1 MAQAERDAVPAVEGH
16 VTVEDGIRLYFHI
29 VGNGSRTV
37 IIPNGLYFLDDFKR
51 LATGRTLIFYD
62 LRNRGRSDAVTNG
75 AKLKDAIHH
84 DVEDLE
90 AIRRHFGVDQPDL
103 IGHSYVGLTVA
114 LYAMTYPA
122 HAGRVVQIGPIQPG
136 QERQYPAHLTNADDA
151 LPKVFAQIA
160 ELQKE
165 RQSLDPVEFCKK
177 FWSLLRVIYVADP
190 ADAVKINWGRCELPN
205 ERNAMRFWG
214 QHIFPSIQALRI
226 APEEFAKAKMPVL
239 VIHGTKDRSS
249 PYGGGREW
257 SLLLPNT
264 RLVTVEN
271 AAHAPW
277 IEAPELVFSSIE
289 IFLDGAWPPAA
300 LKVTSLDPADEPAVR
315 A

>member
-1 MAQAERDAVPAVEGH
+1 MPQPQRDAVPSDEGY
-16 VTVEDGIRLYFHI
+16 VTAGDGIRLYFHK
-29 VGNGSRTV
+29 VGNGPRTV

-62 LRNRGRSDAVTNG
+62 LRNRGRSDAVTDQ
-75 AKLKDAIHH
+75 AKLKRAIHH

-90 AIRRHFGVDQPDL
+90 AVRRHFGVEEPDV

-122 HAGRVVQIGPIQPG
+122 HACRVVQIGPIQPS
-136 QERQYPAHLTNADDA
+136 QDRQYPAHLTNADDV
-151 LPKVFAQIA
+151 LPKVFARIA
-160 ELQKE
+160 ELQQE
-165 RQSLDPVEFCKK
+165 RQSLDPVAFCRK

-190 ADAVKINWGRCELPN
+190 ADAVKIDWGRCELPN

-214 QHIFPSIQALRI
+214 QHVFPSIQALRI
-226 APEEFAKAKMPVL
+226 AAEEFAKAKMPVL
-239 VIHGTKDRSS
+239 VVHGTKDRSS

-257 SLLLPNT
+257 ALLLPNA

-277 IEAPELVFSSIE
+277 IEAPELVFGSIE
-289 IFLDGAWPPAA
+289 KFLGGGWPPAA
-300 LKVTSLDPADEPAVR
+300 CKVTSLDPADEPPVR